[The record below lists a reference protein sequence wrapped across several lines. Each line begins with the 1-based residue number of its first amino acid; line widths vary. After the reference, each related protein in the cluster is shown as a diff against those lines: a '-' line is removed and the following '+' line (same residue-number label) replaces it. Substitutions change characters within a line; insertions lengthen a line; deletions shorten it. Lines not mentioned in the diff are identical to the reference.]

1 MRRATTVLALV
12 LLLVPAT
19 AAAANGEVRPGR
31 SIAGIT
37 LGLTE
42 AGLRERLG
50 APDRIVT
57 RPNPFFGQE
66 RRLVFGPRRMAATVG
81 PSRRV
86 LLITTRNRAHR
97 TDRGVGVGSTRR
109 TVDTKVRGST
119 CMRALCSVGRFRAG
133 QKVTTFRLKEGRVVS
148 IDLGYVLD

>member
-1 MRRATTVLALV
+1 VTRA
-12 LLLVPAT
+12 LLL
-19 AAAANGEVRPGR
+19 AAALAAVAPASAQANGEVRPGR
-31 SIAGIT
+31 SIAGVT

-66 RRLVFGPRRMAATVG
+66 RRLVFGARRMAATVG
-81 PSRRV
+81 PSQRV
-86 LLITTRNRAHR
+86 LLITTRNRGHR

-109 TVDTKVRGST
+109 TVDTKVRGSA
-119 CMRALCSVGRFRAG
+119 CERAFCSVGRFAAG
-133 QKVTTFRLKEGRVVS
+133 RKVTVFRLKRGRVEA